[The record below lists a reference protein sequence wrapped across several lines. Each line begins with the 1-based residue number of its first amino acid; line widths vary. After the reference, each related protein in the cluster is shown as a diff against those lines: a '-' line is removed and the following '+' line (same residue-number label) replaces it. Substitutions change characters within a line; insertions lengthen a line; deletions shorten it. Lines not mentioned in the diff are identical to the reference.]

1 MDSIDQGK
9 RLDDAGLDLI
19 LREARTHLGW
29 RNEPI
34 PDEKLRELFDLMKM
48 GPTSANCSP
57 ARIVFVKSPEAKQR
71 LLPALSKTNAAKTMV
86 APVTAII
93 AYDTKFYDHLPFLF
107 PNPTARSWFAH
118 DEKVALETAF
128 RNSTLQG
135 AYFIIAARAIGL
147 DCGPMSGFD
156 NAKVDAEFF
165 AGTTFK
171 SNFICSI
178 GRGDPAAL
186 PERPQRF
193 AFEQVCQIL

>member
-9 RLDDAGLDLI
+9 RLDDSALDLI
-19 LREARTHLGW
+19 LREARSHLVW
-29 RNEPI
+29 RDDPVPEA
-34 PDEKLRELFDLMKM
+34 KLRELFDLMKM

-57 ARIVFVKSPEAKQR
+57 ARIVFVSSPEAKQR
-71 LLPALSKTNAAKTMV
+71 LLPALSKANADKTIA

-93 AYDTKFYDHLPFLF
+93 AYDTQFYEHLPFLF

-118 DEKVALETAF
+118 NEKLALETAF

-147 DCGPMSGFD
+147 DAGPMSGFD

-165 AGTTFK
+165 AGTNFK
-171 SNFICSI
+171 SNFICSL
-178 GRGDPAAL
+178 GRGDPAGL
-186 PERPQRF
+186 PPRTPRF
-193 AFEQVCQIL
+193 TFEQVCQIL